1 MEFKVGTRV
10 RRIDKSWLGVVNSL
24 RPESKYPVRVAWDS
38 GRTSESFTLDGE
50 YWTQGP
56 VILQIVGKTAPAV
69 GQIWER
75 LEDNSF
81 NGSKKGELI
90 SILKVTEE
98 KVLWKN
104 KVLPLENFINTFKF
118 VADSKAS
125 LATATVTQVKPTIES
140 TKGDNQM
147 KQRNNGNFR
156 VFDKKGNVHKEGLLF
171 QCVKFGL
178 TDKRPFVKELL
189 EKEADRIINSQTVK
203 GMLTRADKALA
214 NYNLLAAGVLIDTI
228 AAKRYIEAPDNAGK
242 VSIDRKANTAL
253 NILRYNKECSKKYLW
268 IADYLTKENMNKE
281 NVVLFDS
288 NKIKIALVNGTLCAT
303 FFKKTH
309 NEEFVIEYSF
319 KFPVSYNEELK
330 QFHI

>member
-1 MEFKVGTRV
+1 
-10 RRIDKSWLGVVNSL
+10 
-24 RPESKYPVRVAWDS
+24 
-38 GRTSESFTLDGE
+38 
-50 YWTQGP
+50 
-56 VILQIVGKTAPAV
+56 
-69 GQIWER
+69 
-75 LEDNSF
+75 
-81 NGSKKGELI
+81 
-90 SILKVTEE
+90 
-98 KVLWKN
+98 
-104 KVLPLENFINTFKF
+104 
-118 VADSKAS
+118 
-125 LATATVTQVKPTIES
+125 
-140 TKGDNQM
+140 M

-189 EKEADRIINSQTVK
+189 EKEADRIINSQTLK
-203 GMLTRADKALA
+203 KMLTRTDKALA

-242 VSIDRKANTAL
+242 VSIDRKASTAL

-309 NEEFVIEYSF
+309 NEEFVVEYSF